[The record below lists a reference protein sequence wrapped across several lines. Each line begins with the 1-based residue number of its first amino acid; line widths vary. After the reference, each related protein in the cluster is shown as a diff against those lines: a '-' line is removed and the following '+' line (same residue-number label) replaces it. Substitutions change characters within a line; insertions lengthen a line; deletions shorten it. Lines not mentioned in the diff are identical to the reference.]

1 VFFSTACYNII
12 QFGELES
19 VKCFSPELGI
29 ELYELCPTS
38 LRLDEFYITVYRGY
52 LYAITMAFLPFVLL
66 CILTGWII
74 YELNRRKSCKFLNR
88 SVETFHD
95 YVVISEQVESKSI
108 EPDTSS
114 PLVLVLVV
122 LLFLT
127 CSFISLLVN
136 ICDMIEG

>member
-1 VFFSTACYNII
+1 MWRFKILWNF
-12 QFGELES
+12 QFLYSS
-19 VKCFSPELGI
+19 VKYTWKEKFVNTLSNKSKEI
-29 ELYELCPTS
+29 S
-38 LRLDEFYITVYRGY
+38 LHTNSFFNIFRGY
-52 LYAITMAFLPFVLL
+52 LYAITMAFLPFVVL
-66 CILTGWII
+66 CVLTGCIV
-74 YELNRRKSCKFLNR
+74 YELNRRKSCKILNR

-95 YVVISEQVESKSI
+95 YVVISEQAESKSI
-108 EPDTSS
+108 EADTSS